1 MDLKQA
7 QEKLIR
13 SERLVVIDKLASKV
27 SHELRNPLNVI
38 KNCVYLLNLTLDN
51 GKADEETLNTLR
63 LVDQQVEISNRI
75 VTDLLDFTRVRQP
88 SLSSTDLNSLVKE
101 SLSWIVVPEHVAVID
116 NLNGDSSQIIVDA
129 EQVGRAFANI
139 ISNSIQSISRKGEL
153 RISTGVNGG
162 YAWAKFEDT
171 GCGIPEENLEK
182 IFEPLFTTKSRG
194 IGLGLAITRRL
205 IEQNGGIIEVKSQAG
220 RGTTLTIRLPL
231 QQKEVDKKR
240 EKATQHTG
248 S

>member
-1 MDLKQA
+1 M
-7 QEKLIR
+7 
-13 SERLVVIDKLASKV
+13 
-27 SHELRNPLNVI
+27 
-38 KNCVYLLNLTLDN
+38 
-51 GKADEETLNTLR
+51 
-63 LVDQQVEISNRI
+63 
-75 VTDLLDFTRVRQP
+75 
-88 SLSSTDLNSLVKE
+88 
-101 SLSWIVVPEHVAVID
+101 
-116 NLNGDSSQIIVDA
+116 NGDSSHIIVDA

-153 RISTGVNGG
+153 RISTGIDGG

-171 GCGIPEENLEK
+171 GCGIPEENMEK

-205 IEQNGGIIEVKSQAG
+205 IEQNGGIIKVKSQAG
-220 RGTTLTIRLPL
+220 RGTILTIRLPL